1 MLGPP
6 NSRKRRSEG
15 NCKNNSTQ
23 SLAPRILD
31 NYRNRYKKNKL
42 SKGGEEALIVS
53 RQEEQFLAEVYIESE
68 EEGVETQ
75 KEKSSFKESETYHGA
90 LKILDNPSFQGS

>member
-1 MLGPP
+1 MQVSGCLAGGQDLDTFADQDTFHGLMLGPP

-42 SKGGEEALIVS
+42 SKGVEEALIVS
-53 RQEEQFLAEVYIESE
+53 R
-68 EEGVETQ
+68 
-75 KEKSSFKESETYHGA
+75 
-90 LKILDNPSFQGS
+90 